1 MAITEQI
8 ILMKRIFQV
17 LILIVL
23 ATPAFAQIRPQ
34 GQAPVTPS
42 LKVGGLDLDYFSPK
56 EYIIGGTT
64 VTGTQYL
71 DKDVLI
77 TLSKLTKGDKVV
89 LPGEATS
96 DAIKTLWAQGLF
108 DDVKIN
114 IEKFVQD
121 SVYFEIEV
129 VERPR
134 LSSIDLK
141 GISKSQRTAIQEKLN
156 DKTGK
161 IVNDNLYN
169 TTSAIVKKYMLDKG
183 YFFTS
188 IDYKTRKD
196 PNAENSVVLEANIN
210 KGSRVKVQRINITG
224 NKDFKAAKL
233 RKFLKSPKQFAWW
246 RFWGSGKFSK
256 EKYDENKVKMIAK
269 LQEKGYRDATLL
281 KDSIYQHNKKKVNIN
296 MDIYEGKKYYFG
308 NVTWA
313 GNAIYPDSILS
324 KVLTIEKGDVFS
336 EERLNKKLN
345 GGGENGG
352 DINSLYTDNGY
363 LTFNIDPVQTKI
375 YGDTVDVE
383 MRMYEGPQ
391 YVNNK
396 ITLKG
401 NTITNDKV
409 VLREIRTK
417 PGQKFN
423 KSDLIR
429 TIREIGQL
437 GNFDESKTVPTP
449 RPNPADGTVD
459 IEYSVEEKPSDQI
472 ELSGGFGGGRIIGT
486 LGLTFNNFSLRNL
499 FNLKAYKPLPKGD
512 GQKLSLRGQTNGKYY
527 QSYSFS
533 FSQPWFGGEK
543 PVSFGVS
550 AFTSLQSNGLNSD
563 DGRFQ
568 KIRLNGVTVSLGRR
582 LNWPDNYFQLSH
594 AVSIQQYILSNYPG
608 FLFDNGTSYNIN
620 LSQEISRDSRDSPI
634 FPKSGSFIRFTIQAT
649 PPYSLFNKTN
659 YATASDKEKY
669 RFTEYHKWKFDSQ
682 WYQRVAGNLVVKAQA
697 QFGFLGQYTR
707 AVGQSAFERFKLG
720 GDGMQGFDFLQG
732 SEIIAMRGYANN
744 AVVPVDTNPN
754 AVNTAQT
761 SGSPIYTKYVL
772 ELRYPV
778 ISSQQATAFV
788 LAFAEGGNTWN
799 RFGDFNPFNIRRS
812 AGIGARIFL
821 PIFGLLGIDYGYG
834 FDKIINSRDG
844 NFGRQNFTFSIA
856 QQLGGF

>member
-1 MAITEQI
+1 MVITEQL

-17 LILIVL
+17 LILLIL
-23 ATPAFAQIRPQ
+23 AAPAFAQIRPQ

-71 DKDVLI
+71 DKEVLI
-77 TLSKLTKGDKVV
+77 TLSKLTKGDKII

-108 DDVKIN
+108 DDVKLN

-141 GISKSQRTAIQEKLN
+141 GVRKSEKTAIQEKLN

-169 TTSAIVKKYMLDKG
+169 TTSAIIKKYLLDKG
-183 YFFTS
+183 FFFTK

-196 PNAENSVVLEANIN
+196 PNAENSVVLEANID
-210 KGSRVKVQRINITG
+210 KGHRVKVQHIDFTG

-233 RKFLKSPKQFAWW
+233 RKFLKNPKQFTWW

-256 EKYDENKVKMIAK
+256 EKYEENKVKMIAK
-269 LQEKGYRDATLL
+269 MHEKGYRDAELL
-281 KDSIYQHNKKKVNIN
+281 KDTIYQYNDKKVNIR
-296 MDIYEGKKYYFG
+296 MDLYEGKKYYFG
-308 NVTWA
+308 NITWA
-313 GNAIYPDSILS
+313 GNAIYPDSILQ

-352 DINSLYTDNGY
+352 DINSMYTDNGY

-383 MRMYEGPQ
+383 LRMYEGPQ
-391 YVNNK
+391 YTNNR
-396 ITLKG
+396 ITVKG

-459 IEYSVEEKPSDQI
+459 IEYAVEEKPSDQI

-550 AFTSLQSNGLNSD
+550 AFTSLQSNGLNSGD
-563 DGRFQ
+563 ASFQ

-594 AVSIQQYILSNYPG
+594 ALSLQQYILNNYTG
-608 FLFDNGTSYNIN
+608 YLFSSGTSYNLS

-634 FPKSGSFIRFTIQAT
+634 FPKSGSFIRFTVQAT
-649 PPYSLFNKTN
+649 PPFSLLNKTN

-682 WYQRVAGNLVVKAQA
+682 WYQRVAGNLVIKAQA
-697 QFGFLGQYTR
+697 QFGFLGQYNK

-732 SEIIAMRGYANN
+732 SELIAMRGYANN
-744 AVVPVDTNPN
+744 AVIPN
-754 AVNTAQT
+754 GSDPRIAQQ

-772 ELRYPV
+772 EARYPV
-778 ISSQQATAFV
+778 IASQQATAFV
-788 LAFAEGGNTWN
+788 LAFAEAGNTWN
-799 RFGDFNPFNIRRS
+799 RFGDFNPFNVRRS
-812 AGIGARIFL
+812 VGVGARIFL
-821 PIFGLLGIDYGYG
+821 PIFGLLGIDYGHA
-834 FDKIINSRDG
+834 FDRIPGVADG
-844 NFGRQNFTFSIA
+844 GKQNFTFSIA